1 MIKEALRYIK
11 ESLIEPGDRVVE
23 FTDANNADRV
33 FIINDNGNGQ
43 EIKPISSN
51 AVQPLHVKT
60 LTSLISYIKKD
71 EERPTPFFFLHVED
85 ERTVT
90 LWSALDSEGRREHL
104 ITANA
109 IVPHFE
115 YEYFH
120 GVEELIIAL
129 QSQFVK
135 TDDRDLILKVV
146 GNIKEDNI
154 RETGD
159 DGMSQA
165 VTIKT
170 GIASADDVK
179 VPNPV
184 TLAPYRT
191 FLEVKQPESEFVF
204 RMKEGPRGAIFEADG
219 GVWRNVAILNIRDFL
234 EKELKEEI
242 ENGKIT
248 ILA

>member
-1 MIKEALRYIK
+1 MIKTAIQYVK
-11 ESLIEPGDRVVE
+11 ESLIEPGDRIVE
-23 FTDANNADRV
+23 FTDSENADRV
-33 FIINDNGNGQ
+33 FIIDDNGNGQ
-43 EIKPISSN
+43 EIRPINRN
-51 AVQPLHVKT
+51 AKEVFKITTLTGLINYIKSDLDLKGNMYLHVVSERKVELRGT
-60 LTSLISYIKKD
+60 LD
-71 EERPTPFFFLHVED
+71 N
-85 ERTVT
+85 
-90 LWSALDSEGRREHL
+90 EGFRENL
-104 ITANA
+104 ARAVA
-109 IVPHFE
+109 IVPEFE

-120 GVEELIIAL
+120 NVEELIVAL

-204 RMKEGPRGAIFEADG
+204 RMKEGPRGAIYEADG

-248 ILA
+248 IIA